1 VDDNVE
7 EAVLDDGALDGKEA
21 SDEWI
26 NEINLEDLADDV
38 GNA

>member
-1 VDDNVE
+1 ME
-7 EAVLDDGALDGKEA
+7 EAVLDDGSLDGKEA

-26 NEINLEDLADDV
+26 NETNLEDLAVDV